1 MMTNG
6 NTPNLHELEEKA
18 RQLLQDTAS
27 YTGADIEAA
36 RGRLKRQLEAV
47 RDLKAQQGWLN
58 AVCCGPASRAVNQC
72 VREHTWSAIGV
83 AALLGVLA
91 GHCLTRRH

>member
-1 MMTNG
+1 MTEG
-6 NTPNLHELEEKA
+6 NTPSLHELQEKA
-18 RQLLQDTAS
+18 KQLLRDTAS

-47 RDLKAQQGWLN
+47 RELKAQQGWLN
-58 AVCCGPASRAVNQC
+58 AVCCGPVPRAVNQC
-72 VREHTWSAIGV
+72 VHQHAWTAIGV
-83 AALLGVLA
+83 AALLGMMA

>member
-1 MMTNG
+1 MTEG
-6 NTPNLHELEEKA
+6 TTPSLHELQEKA
-18 RQLLQDTAS
+18 KQLLQDTAS

-58 AVCCGPASRAVNQC
+58 AVCCGPVSRAVNQC
-72 VREHTWSAIGV
+72 VHQHTWTAIGA
-83 AALLGVLA
+83 AALLGMMA